1 MSFSVALPHE
11 ALKAFGYG
19 LDALNKF
26 GDEVNIDAKREQL
39 ILWAVNSSI
48 TGQVVLRMSPKLFEK
63 YTIKPSAET
72 GSTTTSCR
80 LLLKQPT
87 SISSIKQ
94 CELKLNGGP
103 ATSRTSGGV
112 NGPEHRLYLKFV
124 YENGMTKT
132 NSLWYTDTDISRPL
146 FSKNLPY
153 SFIIDPGVFSDCIAL
168 MDNRIQDISFLFT
181 PSRVIIKTFWDPSIG
196 NNTNKP
202 MQSQFKI
209 PRQDFTYYN
218 VTTELVLTFSMKEFK
233 TAVNYGTDTC
243 DMLHA
248 QFEEPGKPLIFTV
261 EQRGFVIA
269 DFALMTF
276 TSNEGITQASGLTM
290 NNNSITTEN
299 SMLSISKNSMADL
312 QQDQRPGPSSTSR
325 EHRYSSPTPSTSTS
339 RREQSVAPQ
348 SNRSPSIEMLPPS
361 FDQQKRTTK
370 RNSPDNSNDPLF
382 PFGSPSAPSRIEPQ
396 SSTPHQ
402 RQSSQQQHHHHHQ
415 HQQHHNHHHQQH
427 EQPTTTT
434 TTTTT
439 HQVSTSDNDATT
451 DEEEELFLVDPNQP
465 KAKRRFFSD

>member
-19 LDALNKF
+19 LEALNKF
-26 GDEVNIDAKREQL
+26 GDEVNIDAKKEQL
-39 ILWAVNSSI
+39 ILWTVNSSI

-63 YTIKPSAET
+63 YTIRPSADT

-80 LLLKQPT
+80 LLLKTLLKVFKSNQHR
-87 SISSIKQ
+87 SSSIKQ

-103 ATSRTSGGV
+103 ATSRTTGGL
-112 NGPEHRLYLKFV
+112 NGPEHRLYLKFM

-153 SFIIDPGVFSDCIAL
+153 SFIIDPGVFFDCIAL
-168 MDNRIQDISFLFT
+168 MDNRIQDLSFLFT

-196 NNTNKP
+196 NNSNRP

-209 PRQDFTYYN
+209 PSHDFTYYN
-218 VTTELVLTFSMKEFK
+218 VNTELVLTFSMKEFK
-233 TAVNYGTDTC
+233 TAVTYGIDTC

-276 TSNEGITQASGLTM
+276 ASNEGITQSSGLTM

-299 SMLSISKNSMADL
+299 SSKNKN
-312 QQDQRPGPSSTSR
+312 
-325 EHRYSSPTPSTSTS
+325 E
-339 RREQSVAPQ
+339 
-348 SNRSPSIEMLPPS
+348 N
-361 FDQQKRTTK
+361 F
-370 RNSPDNSNDPLF
+370 
-382 PFGSPSAPSRIEPQ
+382 
-396 SSTPHQ
+396 
-402 RQSSQQQHHHHHQ
+402 RQMCC
-415 HQQHHNHHHQQH
+415 
-427 EQPTTTT
+427 
-434 TTTTT
+434 
-439 HQVSTSDNDATT
+439 
-451 DEEEELFLVDPNQP
+451 FLL
-465 KAKRRFFSD
+465 